1 MYSDIESF
9 SSDERGHVKKT
20 NKPMMEKKRRARIN
34 HCLSEL
40 KEILICDKHASAG
53 HAKWEKADILEMTVD
68 YLKKL
73 RALRDSTSPHT
84 TAIPSVTAAESSP
97 SHSKDCS
104 DAISISTTTPSP
116 SSIESTSDGP
126 PTTKRRR
133 TTSPTPPTS
142 QESRSFMAP
151 TPATPLSLSTLPSS
165 ARTAPIVS
173 PQIRPPAGFNFMAQ
187 HLLAL
192 QYQQNLKMATIAP
205 GMLPGMPALH
215 PFAGMT
221 SIPWRTI

>member
-9 SSDERGHVKKT
+9 SSDERGHTKKT

-73 RALRDSTSPHT
+73 RALRGHTPSFNVAVALEDPSSHATKECDSTP
-84 TAIPSVTAAESSP
+84 PSAV
-97 SHSKDCS
+97 
-104 DAISISTTTPSP
+104 PSP
-116 SSIESTSDGP
+116 SSAESTSDGP
-126 PTTKRRR
+126 TTTKRRR
-133 TTSPTPPTS
+133 TVPALTPPTS
-142 QESRSFMAP
+142 DESRPFAP
-151 TPATPLSLSTLPSS
+151 PPTMSTTLATLPP
-165 ARTAPIVS
+165 TKIPPTILT
-173 PQIRPPAGFNFMAQ
+173 PHLRPPPPPNFNFMAQ

-192 QYQQNLKMATIAP
+192 QYQQNLKMAAIAP
-205 GMLPGMPALH
+205 GMVPSMTPVH
-215 PFAGMT
+215 PFAAMT
-221 SIPWRTI
+221 AIPWRTM